1 MGCSIRKHIGRV
13 HTDQIVRLLVETDLP
28 IGQIAESVGFSDVQ
42 HFARYFRAV
51 KQARPLAFRRIYGR
65 RAA

>member
-1 MGCSIRKHIGRV
+1 
-13 HTDQIVRLLVETDLP
+13 VRLLVETDLP